1 MPIGISKR
9 TFVKSEN
16 ICVDLTLKEAQNLAI
31 SKVEAKLR
39 EKSIINVNNF
49 KVKYNED
56 KHSYIFTIDLNC
68 TENIAKIQNIDI

>member
-39 EKSIINVNNF
+39 EKSIININNY
-49 KVKYNED
+49 KVKYKED
-56 KHSYIFTIDLNC
+56 THSYIFTIDLNC
-68 TENIAKIQNIDI
+68 TENIAKIYNIDI